1 MSRMLTSTL
10 QDMFVILFSSCAR
23 FMPGRKGYSRV
34 GSNFN
39 NGSSAGRRGR
49 SNSDDE
55 NRLIDQL
62 DEEWED

>member
-1 MSRMLTSTL
+1 
-10 QDMFVILFSSCAR
+10 MFIILFSSCAR
-23 FMPGRKGYSRV
+23 FLPGRKGYSRV
-34 GSNFN
+34 GNNF